1 MRHAHEILFITIT
14 GTQLFAKYRE
24 ISLDKILTGFS
35 MEKKRKKKIL
45 RHLKSITSE
54 AIAIQI
60 KYKNKHLQAVQIARK
75 YRA

>member
-35 MEKKRKKKIL
+35 MGKKKKKIL
-45 RHLKSITSE
+45 RHLESITSE
-54 AIAIQI
+54 AIATQI
-60 KYKNKHLQAVQIARK
+60 KHKAKHLQAVQIARK